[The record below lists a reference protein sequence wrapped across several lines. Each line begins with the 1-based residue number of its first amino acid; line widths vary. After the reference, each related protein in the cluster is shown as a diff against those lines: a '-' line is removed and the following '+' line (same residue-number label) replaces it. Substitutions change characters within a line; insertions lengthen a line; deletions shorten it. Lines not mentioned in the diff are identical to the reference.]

1 MLIKNFWIVTQH
13 FNWINFINDAVM
25 QVFRLFDLVFQDL
38 TGIPLYIDC
47 ISENSCKKKTC
58 IDRDTGFLDCSLY
71 LYYDT
76 FSSFFM
82 TEKINPAAISVRTI
96 KIAHTCQIG
105 ILS

>member
-1 MLIKNFWIVTQH
+1 MYKGSPNSIFVVKSIYIKKP
-13 FNWINFINDAVM
+13 ASVM
-25 QVFRLFDLVFQDL
+25 IQVFLIFLV
-38 TGIPLYIDC
+38 I
-47 ISENSCKKKTC
+47 
-58 IDRDTGFLDCSLY
+58 

-82 TEKINPAAISVRTI
+82 TEKINPAAIRVRTM